1 MKIKK
6 LNESTVNRLVDT
18 TCTKCGS
25 KVKINVDFEGTS
37 YNQKPDI
44 TCFRCPKC
52 GEVSDYIKESIG
64 DFKIYGDEETLR
76 QLERDLC
83 EYINEDVPMEYTDSD
98 SLKALAD
105 EDEYYNE
112 RRNKR
117 KHHSELLHKI
127 FDSHGY
133 RHTEDYWADK
143 VHSIFYHAEE
153 ITVVDDASKVPSK
166 TNDGQKVKY
175 VISTPDAEVDVHV
188 DAYGDYVWVVT
199 KQPLNEDV
207 SKEWKPNTS
216 FKHIKD
222 IYNKVKANNYKYV
235 NNEREE
241 FMAAVRKADTK
252 GYKPDECRQIKD
264 WHRDIWS
271 HNRNINE
278 NLSEAKSIKEV
289 LNEEVTQFKVGD
301 EFTHSGLY
309 GGTYTSIVKS
319 INGNKLNVETTWTS
333 EDDGSIKRA
342 DRIYKITT
350 DGEGN
355 ECIVVWEYNGSKGYV
370 YPPSSNY
377 QKPSN
382 SPEDIIKDLVQDM
395 CSENV
400 LFDFCN
406 SYEEFVEFL
415 EDGNVEPTKELYR
428 IFLDERQKCKDE
440 ILKVNKDYF
449 INEDLSGKYSDKF
462 RQFIRNYTD
471 SASIVSLVDDI
482 VRYAKE
488 DDLKDLYFERG
499 YDALEDDEVADYDL
513 TESFNE
519 KDILNKLDQFKSQI
533 TIKPE
538 DEKALK
544 DILLKKN
551 VSFKIDDSKE
561 DKLTFKL
568 KYKKP
573 IKEGFEED
581 IQTVQRYVDTEI
593 PDMLISLSEKL
604 SDMYPSDVEILS
616 KHCRSFYNLCERLV
630 RYYNRHSN
638 LEEDLTDVATATLNG
653 PTEGPQFGLT
663 ELINT
668 AMQNELE
675 TVNEYNTLALN
686 ARSEGFEDIA
696 NVIDEINT
704 EENKHIGQLQELL
717 KTISPNAQA
726 IEVGTVEGEQQLSE
740 ALSGDEIK
748 DLGLLFAELFKEGS
762 DSEKADTIEQIIK
775 IIPSDLIDK
784 IITFITEKCSDIK
797 LGQSDKNKI
806 SSEFKTDKDVSAV
819 DTLGE
824 LLQVLDLQD
833 FAEKNPGA
841 LKSLITTVLGIVAII
856 EPTPVLEIITA
867 IVGLLP
873 ENILVKLLPLV
884 SPFTGAV
891 KIGQALLSR
900 FNENIE
906 TVNNLEETP
915 NNIEEDIL
923 EEDTMNDWQSVYNKF
938 KQIEKDLNGDGEA
951 ITAVIDN
958 MYNDNKGNPAYE
970 TAYKKWAD
978 GAVD

>member
-6 LNESTVNRLVDT
+6 LNESIVNRLVNT

-52 GEVSDYIKESIG
+52 GEVSDYINESISSQEPAMKFSGRSSHTFTKDKKWEVDFDEKGNILARTRKGKPQYFKGHINDKTNSFPSTDEDNIILAAREQHSLKFGKGPAVKESIG

-83 EYINEDVPMEYTDSD
+83 ESFGDSDIIEDKKEAILSVYEAHYGSCGKYIEQFLLSHGASLEVERIFENVSDEAIEELYDRLKDRIVKLYGPDYDELNSGVFELFGLDTINEDVPMEYTDSD

-112 RRNKR
+112 QRARR
-117 KHHSELLHKI
+117 KHNLELLHKI

-133 RHTEDYWADK
+133 RDSEERWTDK
-143 VHSIFYHAEE
+143 VFDLFRNAEE

-166 TNDGQKVKY
+166 TNDGTKVRY

-188 DAYGDYVWVVT
+188 DVYGDYVWVVT
-199 KQPLNEDV
+199 KQPLNE
-207 SKEWKPNTS
+207 S
-216 FKHIKD
+216 FK
-222 IYNKVKANNYKYV
+222 IYESTN
-235 NNEREE
+235 
-241 FMAAVRKADTK
+241 
-252 GYKPDECRQIKD
+252 
-264 WHRDIWS
+264 
-271 HNRNINE
+271 
-278 NLSEAKSIKEV
+278 
-289 LNEEVTQFKVGD
+289 TQFKVGD
-301 EFTHSGLY
+301 KFTHSGLY

-333 EDDGSIKRA
+333 EDDGSIKSA

-350 DGEGN
+350 DDEGN

-370 YPPSSNY
+370 YPPSFNY

-415 EDGNVEPTKELYR
+415 EDGNVKPTKELYR

-499 YDALEDDEVADYDL
+499 YDALEDDKVVDYDL

-551 VSFKIDDSKE
+551 ISFKIDDSKE

-581 IQTVQRYVDTEI
+581 VQTVQRYLTSEL
-593 PDMLISLSEKL
+593 PDILLELSNKI
-604 SDMYPSDVEILS
+604 DNVYDCDVEVLL
-616 KHCRSFYNLCERLV
+616 KNCRSFYNLCESMV

-717 KTISPNAQA
+717 KTISPNAEA
-726 IEVGTVEGEQQLSE
+726 IEVGKVEGEQQ
-740 ALSGDEIK
+740 
-748 DLGLLFAELFKEGS
+748 
-762 DSEKADTIEQIIK
+762 
-775 IIPSDLIDK
+775 ID
-784 IITFITEKCSDIK
+784 
-797 LGQSDKNKI
+797 
-806 SSEFKTDKDVSAV
+806 
-819 DTLGE
+819 
-824 LLQVLDLQD
+824 
-833 FAEKNPGA
+833 
-841 LKSLITTVLGIVAII
+841 
-856 EPTPVLEIITA
+856 
-867 IVGLLP
+867 
-873 ENILVKLLPLV
+873 
-884 SPFTGAV
+884 
-891 KIGQALLSR
+891 
-900 FNENIE
+900 ENIE
-906 TVNNLEETP
+906 TVNKSEETP
-915 NNIEEDIL
+915 NTNDEEVL
-923 EEDTMNDWQSVYNKF
+923 GEDTMNNWQSIYNKF

-951 ITAVIDN
+951 ITAVINN